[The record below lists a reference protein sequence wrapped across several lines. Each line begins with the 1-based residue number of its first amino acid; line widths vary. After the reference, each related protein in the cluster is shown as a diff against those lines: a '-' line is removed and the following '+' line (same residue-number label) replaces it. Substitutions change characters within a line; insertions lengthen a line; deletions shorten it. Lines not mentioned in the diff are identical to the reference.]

1 MPKNE
6 NLHHVPQPT
15 DEDLR
20 RIKALLSKIGG
31 RSVQWGAASVL
42 EIWTLE
48 HRAKLDQQMNERI
61 RASSWALF
69 IATVGLLICTAGL
82 IWATLVS

>member
-1 MPKNE
+1 MSKKQ
-6 NLHHVPQPT
+6 LAPQFPEPT
-15 DEDLR
+15 DEDLKR
-20 RIKALLSKIGG
+20 LQELLNRIGG
-31 RSVQWGAASVL
+31 RNVHWGASSIL
-42 EIWTLE
+42 EIWMLE

-61 RASSWALF
+61 RVSSWALF